1 MEKTILPRKII
12 NITKIIIFVYILQL
26 LLSLIL
32 YYRSIEKYE
41 IDEIKISIEKETPW
55 YLSIIPG
62 LGIFLDIGDIF
73 LDNHVN
79 IRFYYQGW
87 TYVAYSDSQE
97 YINWKN
103 GLEVKTTNDF
113 IFLYE
118 KGECDQ
124 PIIGMPRRGM
134 RILPL

>member
-1 MEKTILPRKII
+1 MEKKILPRKII

-62 LGIFLDIGDIF
+62 LGI
-73 LDNHVN
+73 
-79 IRFYYQGW
+79 
-87 TYVAYSDSQE
+87 
-97 YINWKN
+97 
-103 GLEVKTTNDF
+103 
-113 IFLYE
+113 YE

>member
-1 MEKTILPRKII
+1 MEKKILPRKII

-41 IDEIKISIEKETPW
+41 IDEIKIS
-55 YLSIIPG
+55 
-62 LGIFLDIGDIF
+62 IFLDIGDIF